1 MISGKDNEMTE
12 AARNAFVL
20 QAAKGPEKS
29 VLDFL
34 GLILES
40 GNADALVL
48 PFRVP
53 AGDSFA
59 WIMFS
64 DISMLEDAVPFAAT
78 MPVQGGKAL
87 RSLTRKENGNLTVI
101 ALMRPCEIRAGIE
114 LSKLSQVNTDN
125 LILASYDCPGAIPLQ
140 DYINDPAAGEKAF
153 SDILT
158 GGMPDENV
166 KTTCRSCID
175 FSMMD
180 PDIHFGYFGVQDGSM
195 LVIPGSSRGDAL
207 LRKMDLEEAGEQ
219 QPVWR
224 TEISRLT
231 DARSVVREEVF
242 RETENEIKGF
252 DGMLT
257 VFSNCIGCHNCQA
270 ACPICYCR
278 LCYFDSEVSRTDPGS
293 MVTAAGKRGGI
304 SLPPGR
310 IMFHTGRMAH
320 MSLSCVSCGQ
330 CTDACP
336 VSIPVADVFSFVAH
350 QTQQTFEYKA
360 GRNDGEPLPLRQFIK
375 SELPGVHELVKDAES
390 EVLSNE

>member
-12 AARNAFVL
+12 IVRNAFVL
-20 QAAKGPEKS
+20 KAEKGLEKS
-29 VLDFL
+29 ILDFL
-34 GLILES
+34 GHTLES
-40 GNADALVL
+40 GNADALIL

-53 AGDSFA
+53 DGDSFA
-59 WIMFS
+59 WIMFN
-64 DISMLEDAVPFAAT
+64 DISMLEDAVPFSAA

-87 RSLTRKENGNLTVI
+87 RSLTRKENGNLKVI

-114 LSKLSQVNTDN
+114 LSKLGQVNTDN

-140 DYINDPAAGEKAF
+140 NYVNDPAEGDKAF
-153 SDILT
+153 TAIRT
-158 GGMPDENV
+158 GGVPDENA
-166 KTTCRSCID
+166 KAACRSCID

-180 PDIHFGYFGVQDGSM
+180 PDIHFGYFGVQDSSM
-195 LVIPGSSRGDAL
+195 LVVSGSSRGDAL
-207 LRKMDLEEAGEQ
+207 LQKMDLEEAGERL
-219 QPVWR
+219 PVWR
-224 TEISRLT
+224 AEISRLT
-231 DARSVVREEVF
+231 DERSAVRKEVF
-242 RETENEIKGF
+242 RETENDINGF

-278 LCYFDSEVSRTDPGS
+278 LCYFDSEVSRTDPEAL
-293 MVTAAGKRGGI
+293 VTAAGKRGGI

-336 VSIPVADVFSFVAH
+336 VSIPVADVFSYVAH

-360 GRNDGEPLPLRQFIK
+360 GRNDGEPLPLRQFMK